1 MHCWHFQLGPQGRGG
16 KPQWGAGA
24 GTRGGSNSNS
34 KNSSHEKEP
43 ASNRFSAL
51 SEGTSGSAAPAYSG
65 RGSASRTDSRDGRRG
80 GGSLQGRS
88 RGSARASMEHDREAA
103 LSAARNIGAGMG
115 PGSRNQSRESSRDGR
130 RSESQELR
138 RPARPPT
145 APTPAKPLITDRE
158 AVQRK
163 TRSLLD
169 EYLQIHDLQEA
180 VACTRELDPSVMSV
194 FVATIIESVL
204 EKSDVGRRMVG
215 QLLHNLIKA
224 GVLPLKAYCDG

>member
-1 MHCWHFQLGPQGRGG
+1 
-16 KPQWGAGA
+16 
-24 GTRGGSNSNS
+24 
-34 KNSSHEKEP
+34 
-43 ASNRFSAL
+43 
-51 SEGTSGSAAPAYSG
+51 
-65 RGSASRTDSRDGRRG
+65 
-80 GGSLQGRS
+80 
-88 RGSARASMEHDREAA
+88 MEHDREAA

-145 APTPAKPLITDRE
+145 APTPEAAAAAPTPAKPLITDRE

-215 QLLHNLIKA
+215 QLLHNLIKV